1 MLEINYWEWA
11 MKRMQGGFTLVELM
25 VTVAIVGI
33 LTAVAVPMYGDYVTR
48 SRLTEAFTAL
58 GAAQPAA
65 EQFWPNDRTY
75 ANFNNAASFP
85 GASDNFSYALSD
97 ATASTYTLTATGKGK
112 MNGFVYT
119 INQSGKRTTTG
130 SPAGWGTSTDCWVDH
145 KGGKC
150 SSN

>member
-1 MLEINYWEWA
+1 M
-11 MKRMQGGFTLVELM
+11 MKRVQAGFTLIELL
-25 VTVAIVGI
+25 VTIAIIGI

-65 EQFWPNDRTY
+65 EQYWPNSRSY
-75 ANFNNAASFP
+75 AGFDGATGFPAATS
-85 GASDNFSYALSD
+85 NFSYALSN
-97 ATASTYTLTATGKGK
+97 AGASTYTLTATGIGK
-112 MNGFVYT
+112 LNGFVYT
-119 INQSGKRTTTG
+119 LDQNGKRATTA
-130 SPAGWGTSTDCWVDH
+130 SPWGTSTDCWVDR